1 VEKLIRDDRRI
12 KVLEIARTMQILCES
27 VKNIIHDRLKMSKL
41 SARWVLRKLTD
52 HDRARRVSTSQEIV
66 DVFESDPVKFVR
78 QIITGDETRVHHWD
92 PDSKVESIQWRHASS
107 RTPWKFRTLPSAR
120 KLMATIF
127 MGQEMITA
135 N

>member
-1 VEKLIRDDRRI
+1 MTGGLAGRLSDAVNPSGIAAVEKLIRDDRRI

-27 VKNIIHDRLKMSKL
+27 VKNIIHDHLKMSKL

-78 QIITGDETRVHHWD
+78 QIITGDET
-92 PDSKVESIQWRHASS
+92 
-107 RTPWKFRTLPSAR
+107 
-120 KLMATIF
+120 
-127 MGQEMITA
+127 
-135 N
+135 